1 MEKNYYKV
9 VVRVDVEKENGKI
22 KHTKENYIVG
32 AGSPQGASDIVEK
45 EMEYCQ
51 YEWEIHSVTL
61 QQISKIIL

>member
-9 VVRVDVEKENGKI
+9 TVRVDVEKDNGKI
-22 KHTKENYIVG
+22 KHTKEVYIVG

-51 YEWEIHSVTL
+51 YEWEINSVAL
-61 QQISKIIL
+61 LKISKIIL